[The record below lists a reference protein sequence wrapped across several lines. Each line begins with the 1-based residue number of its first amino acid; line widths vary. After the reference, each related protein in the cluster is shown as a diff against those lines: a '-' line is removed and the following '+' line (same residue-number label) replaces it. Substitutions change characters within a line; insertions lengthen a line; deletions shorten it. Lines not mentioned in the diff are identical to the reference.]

1 MNQYLGQDL
10 DFSDRILPYL
20 EQNKNI
26 SDKTFSETIYTNY
39 FKEVFHEK
47 INSLYS
53 KDTEA
58 EVELKIKDKNIRL
71 TFEKDECV
79 QEERQLEIFNSSIY
93 IDDPFVLDEM
103 NNDSLYGRIGCS
115 IHKKNI
121 LHKLIKKEIKQ

>member
-53 KDTEA
+53 KIQ
-58 EVELKIKDKNIRL
+58 K
-71 TFEKDECV
+71 
-79 QEERQLEIFNSSIY
+79 Q
-93 IDDPFVLDEM
+93 
-103 NNDSLYGRIGCS
+103 
-115 IHKKNI
+115 
-121 LHKLIKKEIKQ
+121 KLN